1 MHLGGFEIS
10 FIYSCTCRSVIVTMK
25 KRKKKEKEKKEKGEK
40 KKRKRSKES
49 GRGRLGRRR
58 TVLLS
63 SLLARC
69 CACDSSPPSS
79 SRPVFFLFS
88 PPLLSLSPL
97 LPLNL
102 YHLLL
107 SRFLILIF
115 PKRFRALRRGW
126 LPIRLL
132 PLPLLLL
139 FDLLSH
145 PRSPFILDHWISLQ
159 HPAQTERTN
168 GFLSLF
174 PRFSGAEEN
183 VTDFESRVLQ
193 LSASKR
199 FLLPARTYIYVYIFR
214 SAISCARSAPHIIII
229 ITLLSSCFVRRL
241 ELELIE
247 TVRVN
252 F

>member
-1 MHLGGFEIS
+1 
-10 FIYSCTCRSVIVTMK
+10 MK

-40 KKRKRSKES
+40 KKEKKQGERPGPSRTPPNRSPLVVARS
-49 GRGRLGRRR
+49 LLRLRFFAPILLPARFFSF
-58 TVLLS
+58 LS
-63 SLLARC
+63 S
-69 CACDSSPPSS
+69 SP
-79 SRPVFFLFS
+79 
-88 PPLLSLSPL
+88 LSPL

-199 FLLPARTYIYVYIFR
+199 FLLPARTYIYVYLSIRDYLREIRATYYYYYYYIALLPFR
-214 SAISCARSAPHIIII
+214 SPPGTRI
-229 ITLLSSCFVRRL
+229 
-241 ELELIE
+241 
-247 TVRVN
+247 N
-252 F
+252 

>member
-25 KRKKKEKEKKEKGEK
+25 KRKKKKKEKKEKGEK
-40 KKRKRSKES
+40 KKGKEA
-49 GRGRLGRRR
+49 RRAAGAVSDAAEPFSSR
-58 TVLLS
+58 CCSLVVALAILRPHPPPSLFFFFSLLLS
-63 SLLARC
+63 
-69 CACDSSPPSS
+69 
-79 SRPVFFLFS
+79 
-88 PPLLSLSPL
+88 SLSPL

-199 FLLPARTYIYVYIFR
+199 FLLPARTYIYMYIFR

-229 ITLLSSCFVRRL
+229 ITLLCFVHRL

>member
-25 KRKKKEKEKKEKGEK
+25 KRKKKEKEKKEKGGK
-40 KKRKRSKES
+40 KKGKEA
-49 GRGRLGRRR
+49 RRAAGAVSDAAEPFSSR
-58 TVLLS
+58 RCSLVVALAILRPHPPPGPFFFFSLLLS
-63 SLLARC
+63 
-69 CACDSSPPSS
+69 
-79 SRPVFFLFS
+79 
-88 PPLLSLSPL
+88 SLSPL

-132 PLPLLLL
+132 PLPLLL

-199 FLLPARTYIYVYIFR
+199 FLLPARTYIYIY
-214 SAISCARSAPHIIII
+214 
-229 ITLLSSCFVRRL
+229 LSIRD
-241 ELELIE
+241 
-247 TVRVN
+247 
-252 F
+252 

>member
-1 MHLGGFEIS
+1 
-10 FIYSCTCRSVIVTMK
+10 MK

-40 KKRKRSKES
+40 KKGKEA
-49 GRGRLGRRR
+49 RRAAGAVSDAAEPFSSR
-58 TVLLS
+58 RCSLVVALAILRPHPPPSPFFFFSLLLS
-63 SLLARC
+63 
-69 CACDSSPPSS
+69 
-79 SRPVFFLFS
+79 
-88 PPLLSLSPL
+88 SLSPL

-132 PLPLLLL
+132 PLPLLL

-193 LSASKR
+193 LSASSASFSPPVR
-199 FLLPARTYIYVYIFR
+199 IYMYISLDPRLAARDPRHILL
-214 SAISCARSAPHIIII
+214 
-229 ITLLSSCFVRRL
+229 LLLHCSPPVSFAAW
-241 ELELIE
+241 
-247 TVRVN
+247 N
-252 F
+252 SN